1 MDPFQKKNNCSA
13 LEEDDKLKIV
23 NTQFN
28 FLDVIANQETI
39 IALIG
44 FVRRV
49 FPAGQTALQPQYSLL
64 NEESARLSLLYYG
77 YSGIA

>member
-39 IALIG
+39 IELIG

-49 FPAGQTALQPQYSLL
+49 FPARQSALQYQFYQ
-64 NEESARLSLLYYG
+64 
-77 YSGIA
+77 